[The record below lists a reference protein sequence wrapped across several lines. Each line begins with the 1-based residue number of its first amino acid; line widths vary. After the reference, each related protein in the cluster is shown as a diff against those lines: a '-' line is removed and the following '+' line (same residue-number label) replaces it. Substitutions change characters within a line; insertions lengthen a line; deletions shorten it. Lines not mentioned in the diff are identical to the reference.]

1 MRQGIGANHRGHD
14 PSERRA
20 AHCADEARLGTL
32 LERAYTAREARIT
45 TVDNALAK
53 LDIALDAIGTPPQ
66 RRADHHRLFGACAF
80 AMLVVLLLSP
90 VARAEFMASTRP
102 ATRSTVIPINA
113 AGGGAILA
121 PVAVAASAGV
131 SVAPTE
137 RDMTATHAPVAN
149 RTAPMTGVS
158 ETPLRDLL
166 ARAGIHAAD
175 PPGGTSGEGQPP
187 QH

>member
-1 MRQGIGANHRGHD
+1 
-14 PSERRA
+14 
-20 AHCADEARLGTL
+20 
-32 LERAYTAREARIT
+32 
-45 TVDNALAK
+45 
-53 LDIALDAIGTPPQ
+53 
-66 RRADHHRLFGACAF
+66 
-80 AMLVVLLLSP
+80 MLVVLLLSP

-113 AGGGAILA
+113 AGGGAALP
-121 PVAVAASAGV
+121 PVTVVASAGA

-149 RTAPMTGVS
+149 GTLPMEGVS

-166 ARAGIHAAD
+166 ARAGIHASD

>member
-1 MRQGIGANHRGHD
+1 MRRGMGANHRGHD

-20 AHCADEARLGTL
+20 AHCADEARLGPL
-32 LERAYTAREARIT
+32 LERAYAAREARIT
-45 TVDNALAK
+45 TVDDALAK
-53 LDIALDAIGTPPQ
+53 LNAALDAIGTPPR
-66 RRADHHRLFGACAF
+66 RRADHRRLFGACAF
-80 AMLVVLLLSP
+80 AMLVLLLLGP

-102 ATRSTVIPINA
+102 ATRSTAIAINA
-113 AGGGAILA
+113 AGGGAA
-121 PVAVAASAGV
+121 PPPVAVAASAGV
-131 SVAPTE
+131 GVAPTG

-149 RTAPMTGVS
+149 GAVPMTGAS